1 MFINEDICGL
11 EFEVLGGEG
20 GDVVCDGKGG
30 GGGGRGGVEDVNCA
44 AVGFN
49 DKIVN
54 RFAISADGLMANRLT
69 ILS

>member
-20 GDVVCDGKGG
+20 CDVVCDGEGSGG
-30 GGGGRGGVEDVNCA
+30 GGGGGVEDVNCA

-49 DKIVN
+49 NKIVN
-54 RFAISADGLMANRLT
+54 RVSICADGLCT
-69 ILS
+69 HS